1 MQPIDVQVIG
11 NALAIKWDD
20 QKESFVPIQS
30 LRHSCPCAG
39 CRGEKDIMG
48 NVYQHAPKPL
58 TTEAFALIRLT
69 KVGGYALRPVWA
81 DGHDT
86 GLFSFDYL
94 RQLGEANE
102 KSG

>member
-20 QKESFVPIQS
+20 QKESFVPLQS
-30 LRHSCPCAG
+30 LRRSCPCAS
-39 CRGEKDIMG
+39 CQGEKDIMG
-48 NVYQHAPKPL
+48 NVYQRAPKPL

-94 RQLGEANE
+94 RQLGEADE
-102 KSG
+102 ESR